1 MGYNL
6 VVFFFLLILSLANA
20 GLNFFISQQ
29 ESFRVLG
36 KMKLLNECM

>member
-1 MGYNL
+1 MGEKFIL
-6 VVFFFLLILSLANA
+6 FSFLLCLPLAKA

-36 KMKLLNECM
+36 KKEIYI